1 MKKLIVL
8 VSVLFS
14 INCVGQNIDS
24 VKKDTTMFIKG
35 NGMYMTIKHTEPIKY
50 DSPLYNQC
58 LIDRNK
64 RSRKNNKLFS
74 IITGVV
80 FTSISVWFWSGYHH

>member
-14 INCVGQNIDS
+14 INCVGQNIDC
-24 VKKDTTMFIKG
+24 VKKDTTMFVKG
-35 NGMYMTIKHTEPIKY
+35 NSMYMTIKHTEPIKY
-50 DSPLYNQC
+50 DNLLYNQC

-64 RSRKNNKLFS
+64 RIRKNNKIFS
-74 IITGVV
+74 IVTGVV
-80 FTSISVWFWSGYHH
+80 FASISVWFWSGYHH